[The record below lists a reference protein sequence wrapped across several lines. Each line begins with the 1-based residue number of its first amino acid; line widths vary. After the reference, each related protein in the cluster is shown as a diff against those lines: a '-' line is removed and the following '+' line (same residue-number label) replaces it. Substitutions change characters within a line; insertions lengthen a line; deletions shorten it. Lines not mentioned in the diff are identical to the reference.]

1 LTKGLRTD
9 DVVAYWHERHRWT
22 SHSREDVERRL
33 VTRVADLV
41 RAEGRA
47 LPGVAS
53 AIAAARA
60 LTSEV
65 ALASSSPLAI
75 IEAVLD
81 RLELRSAFGVVSSAQ
96 AEPYGKPHPGIFL
109 TTAMALGV
117 PATDCIV
124 LEDSLTGV
132 LAAKAARM
140 TCIAVPDVY
149 PDHDPRLS
157 IADRIVGSL
166 DAVTA
171 ELLASVVRRA

>member
-1 LTKGLRTD
+1 MEARLGRGEYVTRLTG
-9 DVVAYWHERHRWT
+9 
-22 SHSREDVERRL
+22 
-33 VTRVADLV
+33 RVADVTGAAQGVGL
-41 RAEGRA
+41 GIA
-47 LPGVAS
+47 L
-53 AIAAARA
+53 
-60 LTSEV
+60 
-65 ALASSSPLAI
+65 ALASEGASLAI

-117 PATDCIV
+117 PATACIV